1 MIVLAH
7 RGVFYRGLSEN
18 TLDAFEEG
26 IRQGADGI
34 EFDLRVSKDGELI
47 VIHDTNLH
55 RVAGDAH
62 RVTELTASELAEL
75 SLRHGG
81 RIPTLH
87 DVTSRIH
94 EPAILDM
101 EVKHRDAAGPLI
113 VKLKTSAGLRERT
126 VVSSF
131 NARVLADVRR
141 ETPNVRTLLLLKR
154 WPLPF
159 RGHAFERKVQTLRLW
174 AVGFPISLVTPR
186 RIRFLH
192 EKLQIQVA
200 AWDTRGSAQEA
211 RKMRK
216 LGLDVAIVKHVRE
229 ARIPIS

>member
-101 EVKHRDAAGPLI
+101 ELNQPDAAGPL
-113 VKLKTSAGLRERT
+113 LPLLFAGEPVDDGLDLGVADPGVAFDPYCDGEK
-126 VVSSF
+126 VVG
-131 NARVLADVRR
+131 DD
-141 ETPNVRTLLLLKR
+141 
-154 WPLPF
+154 
-159 RGHAFERKVQTLRLW
+159 
-174 AVGFPISLVTPR
+174 AVGGGLGHRLMLVAVAS
-186 RIRFLH
+186 RFF
-192 EKLQIQVA
+192 
-200 AWDTRGSAQEA
+200 
-211 RKMRK
+211 
-216 LGLDVAIVKHVRE
+216 
-229 ARIPIS
+229 